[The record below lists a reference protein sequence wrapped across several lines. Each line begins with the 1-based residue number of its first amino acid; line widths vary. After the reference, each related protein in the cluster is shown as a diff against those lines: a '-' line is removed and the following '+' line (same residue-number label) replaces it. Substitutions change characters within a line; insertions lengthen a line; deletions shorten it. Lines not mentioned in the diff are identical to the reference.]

1 MKQEISDNELEMVT
15 GGTVIVSD
23 LGKVG
28 FTTIGK
34 KFKLQNCTWKEAR
47 NLAEDMLD
55 ENPNMSNEDFDQLVL
70 NRFIELGWINP

>member
-1 MKQEISDNELEMVT
+1 MKKELQDTELEMVT

-34 KFKLQNCTWKEAR
+34 KFKLKNCTWKEAR
-47 NLAEDMLD
+47 DRAEELLD
-55 ENPNMSNEDFDQLVL
+55 QNPNMSNADFDQLVMQEFL
-70 NRFIELGWINP
+70 SNGWI